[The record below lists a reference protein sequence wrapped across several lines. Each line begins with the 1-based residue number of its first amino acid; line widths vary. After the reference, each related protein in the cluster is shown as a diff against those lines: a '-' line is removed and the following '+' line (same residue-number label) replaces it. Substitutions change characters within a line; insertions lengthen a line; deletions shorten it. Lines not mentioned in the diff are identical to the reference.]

1 MKNKI
6 FDLLKNILWAM
17 VYGMMVFYIH
27 HSFIPQ
33 YGNSNNAKVACLLY
47 FLSYIF
53 SLFWLV
59 FGLFPIKSSQFIYFF
74 TMKMEKKIYI
84 PYNIASEKEMLK
96 TIKKMSIWLFLIA
109 LFFLAMGRIF
119 LLFC

>member
-33 YGNSNNAKVACLLY
+33 YGNSNNVKVACLLY
-47 FLSYIF
+47 FLSYTFSFFWLIF
-53 SLFWLV
+53 SF
-59 FGLFPIKSSQFIYFF
+59 FPIKSSQIIYSFII
-74 TMKMEKKIYI
+74 KMEKKIYI
-84 PYNIASEKEMLK
+84 PYNIASDKQMLK
-96 TIKKMSIWLFLIA
+96 TIKKAPIWLFLIA
-109 LFFLAMGRIF
+109 LCFLAMGCIF
-119 LLFC
+119 LLFR